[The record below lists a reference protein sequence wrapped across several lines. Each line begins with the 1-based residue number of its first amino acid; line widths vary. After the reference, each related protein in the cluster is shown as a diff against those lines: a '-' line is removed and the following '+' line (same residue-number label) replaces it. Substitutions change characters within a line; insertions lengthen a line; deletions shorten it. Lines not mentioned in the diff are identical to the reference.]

1 MEEKQYIDRAVDF
14 VSKDL
19 SIQSKTVRT
28 VVELLDEGNT
38 VPFIA
43 RYRKEQTGNLDETQI
58 QSIKES
64 FDYQIQLDQ
73 RKEEIIR
80 LIDEQG
86 KLTDEL
92 KKDIQAANKLQR
104 LEDLYRPYKQKRR
117 TRATIAKEKG
127 LEPLAEKVWAQKGI
141 QVQQEAEQYLSEENE
156 LVEVSDVLQG
166 VNDILAE
173 KISDEAKF
181 REKIRSMTF
190 SKGIIKTE
198 IKKNAEDEKEIYQ
211 MYYDFQE
218 QVSKIAHH
226 RVLAVN
232 RGEKEKV
239 LRVTIEPPVENVIS
253 YLQKEIIMNQDI
265 EEANI
270 IQAAIDDGYK
280 RLLEPSIER
289 DIRSSLTE
297 TAEEHAID
305 IFAKNLKNLLLQPP
319 LKGKVMLGVD
329 PAFRTGCK
337 LAVIDETGA
346 KQEVDVIYPT
356 EPRKDVKG
364 SEKKVLS
371 ILERYPVELIAI
383 GNGTASRETEQFI
396 ADMIQQNNLDVPYL
410 IVNEAGA
417 SVYSASKLAR
427 EEFPDLQVE
436 ERSAISIARRVQDPL
451 SELVK
456 IDPKSIGVGQYQH
469 DVSQSKLNSSLTFVV
484 ETAVNQVGVN
494 VNTASSSLL
503 EYISGLN
510 KTVANNIVKYR
521 EDNGKFTNRKQIKKV
536 P

>member
-1 MEEKQYIDRAVDF
+1 
-14 VSKDL
+14 
-19 SIQSKTVRT
+19 
-28 VVELLDEGNT
+28 
-38 VPFIA
+38 
-43 RYRKEQTGNLDETQI
+43 
-58 QSIKES
+58 
-64 FDYQIQLDQ
+64 
-73 RKEEIIR
+73 
-80 LIDEQG
+80 
-86 KLTDEL
+86 
-92 KKDIQAANKLQR
+92 
-104 LEDLYRPYKQKRR
+104 
-117 TRATIAKEKG
+117 
-127 LEPLAEKVWAQKGI
+127 
-141 QVQQEAEQYLSEENE
+141 
-156 LVEVSDVLQG
+156 
-166 VNDILAE
+166 
-173 KISDEAKF
+173 
-181 REKIRSMTF
+181 
-190 SKGIIKTE
+190 
-198 IKKNAEDEKEIYQ
+198 

-218 QVSKIAHH
+218 PSTKIAHH

-297 TAEEHAID
+297 TAEEHCID

-383 GNGTASRETEQFI
+383 GNGTAQE
-396 ADMIQQNNLDVPYL
+396 
-410 IVNEAGA
+410 
-417 SVYSASKLAR
+417 K
-427 EEFPDLQVE
+427 
-436 ERSAISIARRVQDPL
+436 
-451 SELVK
+451 
-456 IDPKSIGVGQYQH
+456 
-469 DVSQSKLNSSLTFVV
+469 QSNSSR
-484 ETAVNQVGVN
+484 
-494 VNTASSSLL
+494 
-503 EYISGLN
+503 I
-510 KTVANNIVKYR
+510 
-521 EDNGKFTNRKQIKKV
+521 
-536 P
+536 